1 MQPRYLIFLAIVY
14 FIAIAL
20 SYRLL
25 CTLTKSRG
33 VVYGFIALLVIIN
46 APMLAAYYSGPIKE
60 DWRGFSGELKQM
72 TRQGDLVVV
81 VPGYMSQ
88 PLDYYYSNTSDQT
101 LEYSAY
107 TAADLQV
114 INAQKSN
121 KTIFFV
127 VTDDISAANPEGDAV
142 TWLDENTQVIGS
154 YQGANTNIYLLR
166 SG

>member
-1 MQPRYLIFLAIVY
+1 
-14 FIAIAL
+14 
-20 SYRLL
+20 
-25 CTLTKSRG
+25 
-33 VVYGFIALLVIIN
+33 
-46 APMLAAYYSGPIKE
+46 
-60 DWRGFSGELKQM
+60 M